1 MDSSAVRVRQDFSPQ
16 GGKAVQK
23 SEHFVSK
30 VNPKYYKQAYRTE
43 WESMPDFK
51 GT

>member
-1 MDSSAVRVRQDFSPQ
+1 MESSAVRVRQDCSSQ
-16 GGKAVQK
+16 GINAVQK
-23 SEHFVSK
+23 SEHLVSK

>member
-1 MDSSAVRVRQDFSPQ
+1 MESGSVRVRQEFGAEGENSI
-16 GGKAVQK
+16 QK
-23 SEHFVSK
+23 SDRFVSK